1 MENRSFANETAV
13 EIYSDIA
20 LNIIQKANKKQF
32 HIFLPSF
39 SVLCVLLIVGI
50 PGNCLALFVYSKKL
64 KRGIA
69 RGLFMT
75 LITGDI
81 LSCLIV
87 VPFELHI
94 MNHFFDNYDELSC
107 KLLRLFSYSV
117 NNITSIVLLGIAFE
131 RYRVI
136 CTPWKSML
144 SPSTIRRTC
153 YLIVIVSILY
163 AIPMYFLYG
172 IQTIALYSEKRR
184 VANFT
189 MKSYSYNLTLS
200 YKTIRASSDGFTVF
214 GKSCLTDDN
223 HRESSFPL
231 IIVHMYIVSIIL
243 EFLILVFLYLNVILL
258 LSKRRKMSTF
268 QQNDKWKR
276 KSAKR
281 VRYVTL
287 TAFVLTLSYVV
298 CYLPCLVCVCIR
310 LWIPGYYRTLS
321 EPGKML
327 FQLFLKFFLLDS
339 AINPIIYCY
348 CNKDFRQALISC
360 LKLDKCRKEHSVI
373 ETGNAECND
382 NDTDI

>member
-1 MENRSFANETAV
+1 MCAFNRWNFG
-13 EIYSDIA
+13 
-20 LNIIQKANKKQF
+20 K
-32 HIFLPSF
+32 
-39 SVLCVLLIVGI
+39 
-50 PGNCLALFVYSKKL
+50 LFVYSKKL

-94 MNHFFDNYDELSC
+94 MNHFFDFYDELSC

-117 NNITSIVLLGIAFE
+117 NNMTSIVLLGIVFE

-144 SPSTIRRTC
+144 SPSTIRKMC

-163 AIPMYFLYG
+163 AFPMYFLYG
-172 IQTIALYSEKRR
+172 MQTIPLYLESSRSS
-184 VANFT
+184 NFT
-189 MKSYSYNLTLS
+189 MESYSYNLTLS
-200 YKTIRASSDGFTVF
+200 YKTIGALSDGYTVF
-214 GKSCLTDDN
+214 GRSCLTDDN
-223 HRESSFPL
+223 LQESSFPL
-231 IIVHMYIVSIIL
+231 IIVHIYIVSIIV
-243 EFLILVFLYLNVILL
+243 EFLILVFLYSNVIIV
-258 LSKRRKMSTF
+258 LSKRRKTSTC
-268 QQNDKWKR
+268 QQNDKCKR

-287 TAFVLTLSYVV
+287 TAFVLTLSYVL
-298 CYLPCLVCVCIR
+298 CYLPCLVCVCVR

-348 CNKDFRQALISC
+348 CNRDFRQALMSC
-360 LKLDKCRKEHSVI
+360 LKLDKCRKEHSVA
-373 ETGNAECND
+373 ETGNAEYND
-382 NDTDI
+382 NDTDV

>member
-1 MENRSFANETAV
+1 MENRSFANGTAV
-13 EIYSDIA
+13 EIYNDFA
-20 LNIIQKANKKQF
+20 LNIIQKANEKQF
-32 HIFLPSF
+32 YIFLPSF

-69 RGLFMT
+69 RGLLIT

-81 LSCLIV
+81 LSCLVV

-94 MNHFFDNYDELSC
+94 MNHFFDNYYELPC

-172 IQTIALYSEKRR
+172 IQTIPLYSEKRR
-184 VANFT
+184 GSNFT
-189 MKSYSYNLTLS
+189 MESYNFNLTLS

-223 HRESSFPL
+223 HRENA
-231 IIVHMYIVSIIL
+231 
-243 EFLILVFLYLNVILL
+243 ERQLVN
-258 LSKRRKMSTF
+258 KMISGRENR
-268 QQNDKWKR
+268 Q
-276 KSAKR
+276 SA
-281 VRYVTL
+281 
-287 TAFVLTLSYVV
+287 
-298 CYLPCLVCVCIR
+298 
-310 LWIPGYYRTLS
+310 
-321 EPGKML
+321 
-327 FQLFLKFFLLDS
+327 LDS

-360 LKLDKCRKEHSVI
+360 LKLNKCRKEHSVV
-373 ETGNAECND
+373 ETGNAEGND
-382 NDTDI
+382 NDTDV